1 MNIPKFNEIMPAA
14 LELLAKNDAMNWR
27 SLEAPLAHIM
37 GLSQEEVEAEYDSG
51 NGAIFLDRVT
61 WALSALGRAKLVERP
76 KRGFY
81 QITKLG
87 QTYLDRKD
95 KIYPLVKEVD
105 ARKRLLNKDK
115 RQNEHVSNE
124 RLNNSNADR
133 ETESQKLIDST
144 PSEALDIAFSE
155 ILESRYELILDT
167 ILSKT
172 PTEFEHLVVKLLGKM
187 GYGDQ
192 VSNSGFVT
200 QSSNDGGIDGVVKED
215 VLGFGRIHIQAKR
228 YARENSISRENI
240 QNFVGAL
247 AVAQSNKGVFIT
259 TSRFTKG
266 ATEYA
271 TSLNGSTNLVLIDGV
286 QLAKYIYDYSLG
298 MQTER
303 VIEIKELDA
312 DFWDRMKNEE
322 LV

>member
-1 MNIPKFNEIMPAA
+1 MQQVK
-14 LELLAKNDAMNWR
+14 
-27 SLEAPLAHIM
+27 
-37 GLSQEEVEAEYDSG
+37 SG
-51 NGAIFLDRVT
+51 NT
-61 WALSALGRAKLVERP
+61 
-76 KRGFY
+76 
-81 QITKLG
+81 
-87 QTYLDRKD
+87 
-95 KIYPLVKEVD
+95 
-105 ARKRLLNKDK
+105 
-115 RQNEHVSNE
+115 
-124 RLNNSNADR
+124 
-133 ETESQKLIDST
+133 
-144 PSEALDIAFSE
+144 
-155 ILESRYELILDT
+155 
-167 ILSKT
+167 
-172 PTEFEHLVVKLLGKM
+172 
-187 GYGDQ
+187 
-192 VSNSGFVT
+192 
-200 QSSNDGGIDGVVKED
+200 DGGIDGVVKED

>member
-1 MNIPKFNEIMPAA
+1 MPEA
-14 LELLAKNDAMNWR
+14 LEFLANSDAINWR
-27 SLEAPLAHIM
+27 SLETPLAEKM
-37 GLSQEEVEAEYDSG
+37 GLSAQEIEAEYESG
-51 NGAIFLDRVT
+51 NGAIFLDRVS

-81 QITKLG
+81 QITQLG
-87 QTYLDRKD
+87 LTYLDRKE

-105 ARKRLLNKDK
+105 AKKRSLNKEKKQSEVALTTHTSTTNHHEDE
-115 RQNEHVSNE
+115 NI
-124 RLNNSNADR
+124 
-133 ETESQKLIDST
+133 KLIDTT
-144 PSEALDIAFSE
+144 PSEALDLAFDE

-192 VSNSGFVT
+192 ISNSGFVT
-200 QSSNDGGIDGVVKED
+200 QASNDGGIDGVVKED

-228 YARENSISRENI
+228 YARENSISRESI

-266 ATEYA
+266 ASDYA
-271 TSLNGSTNLVLIDGV
+271 KNLNGSTNLVLIDGL

-322 LV
+322 LE

>member
-1 MNIPKFNEIMPAA
+1 MPVS
-14 LELLAKNDAMNWR
+14 LELLAKNEAMNWR
-27 SLEAPLAHIM
+27 SLEAPLAEIM
-37 GLSQEEVEAEYDSG
+37 GLSSEDVEAEYESG
-51 NGAIFLDRVT
+51 NGAIFLDRLS
-61 WALSALGRAKLVERP
+61 WALSGLVRAKLVERP

-81 QITKLG
+81 QITLLG
-87 QTYLDRKD
+87 RTYLDRKE

-105 ARKRLLNKDK
+105 AKQRLQNKEKKQSEVALTSHTSTTNHHEDE
-115 RQNEHVSNE
+115 N
-124 RLNNSNADR
+124 L
-133 ETESQKLIDST
+133 KLIDTT
-144 PSEALDIAFSE
+144 PSEALDLAFDE

-192 VSNSGFVT
+192 ITNSGFVT
-200 QSSNDGGIDGVVKED
+200 QASNDGGIDGVVKED

-266 ATEYA
+266 ASEYA
-271 TSLNGSTNLVLIDGV
+271 TNLNGSTNLVLIDGL
-286 QLAKYIYDYSLG
+286 QLAKYIYEYNLG

>member
-1 MNIPKFNEIMPAA
+1 M
-14 LELLAKNDAMNWR
+14 
-27 SLEAPLAHIM
+27 S
-37 GLSQEEVEAEYDSG
+37 
-51 NGAIFLDRVT
+51 

-81 QITKLG
+81 QITQLG
-87 QTYLDRKD
+87 LTYLNRKE

-105 ARKRLLNKDK
+105 AKQRLQNKEQKQSEVALTSHTSTPNHHEDK
-115 RQNEHVSNE
+115 NLKQ
-124 RLNNSNADR
+124 
-133 ETESQKLIDST
+133 IDTT
-144 PSEALDIAFSE
+144 PSEALDLAFDE

-192 VSNSGFVT
+192 ISNSGFVT
-200 QSSNDGGIDGVVKED
+200 KASNDGGIDGVVKED

-228 YARENSISRENI
+228 YARENSISRESI

-266 ATEYA
+266 ASDYA
-271 TSLNGSTNLVLIDGV
+271 KNLNGSTNLVLIDGL

-322 LV
+322 LE